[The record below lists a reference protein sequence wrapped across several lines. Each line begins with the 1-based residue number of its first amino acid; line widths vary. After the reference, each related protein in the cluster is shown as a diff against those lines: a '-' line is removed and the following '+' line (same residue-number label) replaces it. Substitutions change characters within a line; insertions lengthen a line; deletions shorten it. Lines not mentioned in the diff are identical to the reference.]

1 MILIISP
8 SKTQDSRCPPY
19 PHFTV
24 PFMLEQSQK
33 LIDEL
38 KEFNPQQIAEL
49 MGVSDKLAQ
58 QNWKRFQDFTVPFDL
73 KNAKQALL
81 TFKGDVFSPIDV
93 EAYTDE
99 DFSFAQDH
107 VRILS
112 GLYGILR
119 PLDLIQP
126 YRLEMGI
133 KSGFANAKNLYEFW
147 STRVTAALQKDL
159 ARLSQAV
166 LVNLASDEY
175 FKVIQPHGISAP
187 ILKIS
192 FKENKGGTYK
202 VVAIHAK
209 RARGLM
215 IHFAVINR
223 LENVQDLKTFDL
235 EGYQFNGRLSAD
247 REWVFCRD

>member
-8 SKTQDSRCPPY
+8 SKTQNSKSRTY

-24 PFMLEQSQK
+24 PVMLEQSQQ
-33 LIDEL
+33 LINEL
-38 KEFNPQQIAEL
+38 KELDPHQIAEL

-58 QNWKRFQDFTVPFDL
+58 QNWQRFQEFTVPFDL
-73 KNAKQALL
+73 ENAKQALL
-81 TFKGDVFSPIDV
+81 AFKGDVFSPIDV

-119 PLDLIQP
+119 PLDLMQS

-133 KSGFANAKNLYEFW
+133 KSGFANAKNLYEYW
-147 STRVTAALQKDL
+147 GARATEALHEDL
-159 ARLSQAV
+159 NRQSQAV

-175 FKVIQPHGISAP
+175 FKVIQPHGITAP

-192 FKENKGGTYK
+192 FKENKSGTYR

-215 IHFAVINR
+215 VHFVVINR

-235 EGYQFNGRLSAD
+235 EGYQFNDRLSAD
-247 REWVFCRD
+247 REWVFCRG

>member
-8 SKTQDSRCPPY
+8 SKTQDSKSRPY

-24 PFMLEQSQK
+24 PVMLEQSRQ

-38 KEFNPQQIAEL
+38 KELDPRQIAEL

-58 QNWKRFQDFTVPFDL
+58 QNWQRFKKFTVPFDL
-73 KNAKQALL
+73 ENAKQALL
-81 TFKGDVFSPIDV
+81 AFKGDVFTPIDV

-119 PLDLIQP
+119 PLDLMQS

-133 KSGFANAKNLYEFW
+133 KSGFANAKNLYEYW
-147 STRVTAALQKDL
+147 GARVTEALHEDL
-159 ARLSQAV
+159 SRQSQPV

-175 FKVIQPHGISAP
+175 FKVIQPHGITAP

-192 FKENKGGTYK
+192 FKENKKGIYR

-215 IHFAVINR
+215 VHFVVINR

-235 EGYQFNGRLSAD
+235 EGYQFNDRLSAD

>member
-8 SKTQDSRCPPY
+8 SKTQDFKSRPY
-19 PHFTV
+19 PRFTV
-24 PFMLEQSQK
+24 PVMLEQSQQ
-33 LIDEL
+33 LIDAL
-38 KEFNPQQIAEL
+38 KDLNPQQIAGL

-58 QNWKRFQDFTVPFDL
+58 LNWQRFQDFTVPFDL
-73 KNAKQALL
+73 ENAKQALL
-81 TFKGDVFSPIDV
+81 VFKGDVFSPIDV

-112 GLYGILR
+112 GLYGILK
-119 PLDLIQP
+119 PLDLMQA

-133 KSGFANAKNLYEFW
+133 KSGFANAMNLYEFW
-147 STRVTAALQKDL
+147 GTRLTEALNKDL
-159 ARLSQAV
+159 AHQSQAV

-175 FKVIQPHGISAP
+175 YKVIQPQKITAP
-187 ILKIS
+187 VLKVS
-192 FKENKGGTYK
+192 FKENKSGTYK

-215 IHFAVINR
+215 INFVVTNR
-223 LENVQDLKTFDL
+223 IENVQDLKKFDL
-235 EGYQFNGRLSAD
+235 EGYQFRNDLSED